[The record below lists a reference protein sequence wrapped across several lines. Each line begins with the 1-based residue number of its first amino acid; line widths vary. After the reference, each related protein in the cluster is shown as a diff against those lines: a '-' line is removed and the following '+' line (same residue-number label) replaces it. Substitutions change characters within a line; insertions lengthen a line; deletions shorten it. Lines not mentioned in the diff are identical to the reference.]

1 MKHVAIFG
9 LSLALL
15 TSCSWVPN
23 MIAYINT
30 DHSHYREL
38 YAEKSDPDIQLKT
51 NGYYYGYD
59 QWLPSPGTTRQ
70 TPQDRMLPIILY
82 KNRVAARHFYWDVDT
97 TLEDIADIH
106 KSFTDWLNAWD
117 TVYEGYYQKNNKGWG
132 HYRITSDSTI
142 SIRVLLGDFCCSI
155 WIYEGKIIN
164 DSTFVI
170 TSFSIPDS
178 PWEDTSENILFHFRY
193 YPNRP
198 DSTNP
203 TLDW

>member
-1 MKHVAIFG
+1 MKLTVVLG
-9 LSLALL
+9 LSLVLL
-15 TSCSWVPN
+15 TSCLWVHN
-23 MIAYINT
+23 MIAYVKI

-117 TVYEGYYQKNNKGWG
+117 TVHEGYYQKSNKGWG

-142 SIRVLLGDFCCSI
+142 SIRWLDGDVCCSI

-178 PWEDTSENILFHFRY
+178 PWEDTSENILYHFRY